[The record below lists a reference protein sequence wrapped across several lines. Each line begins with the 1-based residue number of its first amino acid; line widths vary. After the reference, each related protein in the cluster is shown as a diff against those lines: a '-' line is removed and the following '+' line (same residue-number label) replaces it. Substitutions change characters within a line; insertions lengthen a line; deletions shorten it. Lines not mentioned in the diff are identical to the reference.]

1 MWMGGDGWDSLAYVS
16 ALRGCNRPR
25 VDGEVEA
32 EWMGSGWGS
41 CVDGEAEPAAGLQEE
56 MVDLEE
62 AWLEHNQQQSIMVPP
77 PTLPTQR
84 EPLTDHTHAH
94 THTRPP
100 FDSGVRSRREREK
113 KRARGWKRRAASSM
127 CPYPLVPPSPPCD
140 SPRAILRRCSWPLM
154 GAPRPGGR
162 APAPGGPT

>member
-113 KRARGWKRRAASSM
+113 KGRVDGSEGLPHQCVPIPS
-127 CPYPLVPPSPPCD
+127 CPRPRLAT
-140 SPRAILRRCSWPLM
+140 PRAPSS
-154 GAPRPGGR
+154 A
-162 APAPGGPT
+162 AAPGP